1 MSTSM
6 RKLTR
11 KIKVGDISFILR
23 LCLTKYEIELRN
35 MQLREYLWKLTYV
48 VREPCSILILS
59 RMQVFTIY
67 KSRRKWLV
75 INFFRPQ
82 RVEVLTYSQ
91 VPNKRAYSISIFV
104 FFPTLLALFHPARLA
119 NFPPYSFIRH
129 CFSRIPIIKAYSK
142 YPPYLF
148 IWPYLLNWHLR
159 V

>member
-23 LCLTKYEIELRN
+23 LRLTKYEIELRN

-82 RVEVLTYSQ
+82 RVEVLTNTQ
-91 VPNKRAYSISIFV
+91 VPNKRVYSISIF
-104 FFPTLLALFHPARLA
+104 
-119 NFPPYSFIRH
+119 FPPYLH
-129 CFSRIPIIKAYSK
+129 FST
-142 YPPYLF
+142 
-148 IWPYLLNWHLR
+148 LLDQQISHPTHLLGTVFLESPLLR
-159 V
+159 PTQNTHPTCLIGT